1 MDIFHITDVAE
12 ARFLAGEKY
21 YEFFSADTMSLGLY
35 ALRAGEDDPQRP
47 HTEDEIY
54 YVVGGEGRVVV
65 GDDDSAVE
73 AGDVVF
79 VGAGV
84 QHYFYDI
91 KRTLTLLVVFAP
103 PRRSRA
109 GVNGVNGAH
118 KPPDDAL
125 QA

>member
-12 ARFLAGEKY
+12 SRFISGERY

-35 ALRAGEDDPQRP
+35 ALSAGEADPQQP

-54 YVVGGEGRVVV
+54 YVVGGKGRIMVE
-65 GDDDSAVE
+65 DEDAEVE

-79 VGAGV
+79 VRAGET
-84 QHYFYDI
+84 HRFYAI
-91 KRTLTLLVVFAP
+91 ERTLTLLVVFAP
-103 PRRSRA
+103 PRQSRA

-118 KPPDDAL
+118 KPPEGL
-125 QA
+125 RG